1 MGRLVSTASRTLRY
15 RSSTHPAVP
24 VSEPSISSPAYSPGR
39 RLDDPIFYNTVVLGL
54 GPARVRTCPSGIMG
68 VRHWL
73 TFDRPY
79 SGRATDALLPRQVLT
94 IVALCYC
101 LF

>member
-39 RLDDPIFYNTVVLGL
+39 RLDDSIFYNTVVLGAMHL
-54 GPARVRTCPSGIMG
+54 LHERMRSAASVSLADSGNTQDEYWTAEREFRGCMITAG
-68 VRHWL
+68 L
-73 TFDRPY
+73 AA
-79 SGRATDALLPRQVLT
+79 GA
-94 IVALCYC
+94 
-101 LF
+101 